1 MLYLRGNDII
11 FIMENGKFL
20 YIYFPFFQDYK
31 IGEHFMKYIRES
43 IGEEYKNWKER
54 HTIFISSPTG
64 SGKTAF
70 ILNVLLS
77 HLAGMGKEMLYLVN
91 RSILMNQIKNEI
103 NNLAYTSRKAIT
115 VMLYQEIENKYF
127 KYDGS
132 LNEEYFKRFEKYD
145 CVICDEAHYFLM
157 DSNYNTRTILS
168 FNFIRNFF
176 MNKLRIYMSATI
188 DDIKAFIK
196 EDNVGNRYIR
206 TKWLSIGYNINNNQN
221 VRYSDRFHILTIS
234 NELTYP
240 NSSEYQVRNYDYI
253 DIEIIKQKSEIS
265 KLVLDGNEKWIIFV
279 DTKEFGKSLKKDI
292 IRNIRDRGIVPS
304 KDAVAFITSDY
315 ELDPDSSI
323 EVDTIVSKNKTLT
336 KVLIATSVLDNGI
349 NIKDMELRNVIIIAD
364 TETEFIQ
371 MLGRKRSDGKRLK
384 LYIFKHNKQ
393 HFEQRRRI
401 NIKRRK
407 IAEEVYSDIENKI
420 QEHILEQNLAQN
432 QEGHLTRS
440 TSEEKLNKYE
450 FYLIAIWHRNLLNR
464 MMSNEV
470 SFENIKC
477 SFYAYD
483 GCLVLN
489 PLSFRNFENLNQFY
503 TQLLSEFESYGENAF
518 LRKQLRWLGKSDQE
532 IEKIIFKANENLSN
546 RARNRILIELQEAV
560 DKEMT
565 KEEFKEFRLRITDD
579 FCTLIESVDEDHPD
593 RQKFINMIKK
603 NDRVMSK
610 PSLVFLKEN
619 CEIPFTWEK
628 IGKNYVVKRIMD

>member
-1 MLYLRGNDII
+1 M
-11 FIMENGKFL
+11 
-20 YIYFPFFQDYK
+20 
-31 IGEHFMKYIRES
+31 
-43 IGEEYKNWKER
+43 
-54 HTIFISSPTG
+54 
-64 SGKTAF
+64 
-70 ILNVLLS
+70 
-77 HLAGMGKEMLYLVN
+77 
-91 RSILMNQIKNEI
+91 
-103 NNLAYTSRKAIT
+103 
-115 VMLYQEIENKYF
+115 
-127 KYDGS
+127 
-132 LNEEYFKRFEKYD
+132 
-145 CVICDEAHYFLM
+145 
-157 DSNYNTRTILS
+157 
-168 FNFIRNFF
+168 
-176 MNKLRIYMSATI
+176 
-188 DDIKAFIK
+188 
-196 EDNVGNRYIR
+196 
-206 TKWLSIGYNINNNQN
+206 
-221 VRYSDRFHILTIS
+221 
-234 NELTYP
+234 TYP
-240 NSSEYQVRNYDYI
+240 NSSEYQERNYDYI

-450 FYLIAIWHRNLLNR
+450 FYLIAIFVSSIAFQFNR
-464 MMSNEV
+464 V
-470 SFENIKC
+470 SV
-477 SFYAYD
+477 Y
-483 GCLVLN
+483 
-489 PLSFRNFENLNQFY
+489 
-503 TQLLSEFESYGENAF
+503 
-518 LRKQLRWLGKSDQE
+518 
-532 IEKIIFKANENLSN
+532 
-546 RARNRILIELQEAV
+546 
-560 DKEMT
+560 
-565 KEEFKEFRLRITDD
+565 
-579 FCTLIESVDEDHPD
+579 H
-593 RQKFINMIKK
+593 
-603 NDRVMSK
+603 
-610 PSLVFLKEN
+610 
-619 CEIPFTWEK
+619 
-628 IGKNYVVKRIMD
+628 

>member
-1 MLYLRGNDII
+1 MLYLRWDDII
-11 FIMENGKFL
+11 FIMENGKSL
-20 YIYFPFFQDYK
+20 YYYFPFFQDCK
-31 IGEHFMKYIRES
+31 IGEHFMKYISDS
-43 IGEEYKNWKER
+43 IGEDYKNWKEQ

-77 HLAGMGKEMLYLVN
+77 HLAGMGKEVLYLVN
-91 RSILMNQIKNEI
+91 RSILLNQIKNEI

-115 VMLYQEIENKYF
+115 VMLYQDIENNYF

-132 LNEEYFKRFEKYD
+132 LNEDYYKKFLKYD

-168 FNFIRNFF
+168 FNFIRNKF
-176 MNKLRIYMSATI
+176 MYKLRIYMSATI
-188 DDIKAFIK
+188 DDIKEFIK
-196 EDNVGNRYIR
+196 EDNVSNRYFR
-206 TKWLSIGYNINNNQN
+206 TQWLGIENKINNNN
-221 VRYSDRFHILTIS
+221 PNESYSDRSHILAIQK
-234 NELTYP
+234 ELTYT

-253 DIEIIKQKSEIS
+253 DIEVIKQKSEIS

-292 IRNIRDRGIVPS
+292 IRNIRDRGIVSS

-349 NIKDMELRNVIIIAD
+349 NIIDMELRNVIIIAD

-371 MLGRKRSDGKRLK
+371 MLGRKRRDGKRLK

-407 IAEEVYSDIENKI
+407 IAEDVYNDIEKEI
-420 QEHILEQNLAQN
+420 QKYIDQYSVQN
-432 QEGHLTRS
+432 QEGQS
-440 TSEEKLNKYE
+440 TCSINEEELNIYE
-450 FYLIAIWHRNLLNR
+450 SNLVTNWHRNLLNR
-464 MMSNEV
+464 MMCNEV

-477 SFYAYD
+477 SFYACN

-503 TQLLSEFESYGENAF
+503 TQLISEFESYGENAF
-518 LRKQLRWLGKSDQE
+518 LRKQLQWLGKAHKE
-532 IEKIIFKANENLSN
+532 IEEIISNAYENLNN
-546 RARNRILIELQEAV
+546 RTRERILKELQEVV
-560 DKEMT
+560 DKELT
-565 KEEFKEFRLRITDD
+565 KEDFIEFKLKIKSDLITI
-579 FCTLIESVDEDHPD
+579 IESVDEDHPD
-593 RQKFINMIKK
+593 RQKFINSVKK
-603 NDRVMSK
+603 NERNMSK
-610 PSLVFLKEN
+610 PFFVFLKKN
-619 CEIPFTWEK
+619 CEIPFIWEK
-628 IGKNYVVKRIMD
+628 TGKNYVVKRIMD

>member
-1 MLYLRGNDII
+1 
-11 FIMENGKFL
+11 MENGKIL
-20 YIYFPFFQDYK
+20 HYNFPFFQVYK
-31 IGEHFMKYIRES
+31 IGEYFMKYIRDS
-43 IGEEYKNWKER
+43 IGEDYINWKEGD
-54 HTIFISSPTG
+54 TIFISSPTG

-70 ILNVLLS
+70 ILNELLS
-77 HLAGMGKEMLYLVN
+77 HLADKGKEVLYLVN

-103 NNLAYTSRKAIT
+103 NNLTYTSRKAIK
-115 VMLYQEIENKYF
+115 VMLYQDIENNYF

-132 LNEEYFKRFEKYD
+132 SNEDYYKKFVKYD

-168 FNFIRNFF
+168 FNFIRNIF

-206 TKWLSIGYNINNNQN
+206 SNLIGIGFKINLNENQN
-221 VRYSDRFHILTIS
+221 ERESDRGRILTIP

-240 NSSEYQVRNYDYI
+240 NSPEYQVRNYDYI
-253 DIEIIKQKSEIS
+253 DIEIIKQKNEIS

-279 DTKEFGKSLKKDI
+279 DTKEFGKSLKKNI
-292 IRNIRDRGIVPS
+292 LRNIQDKGIVPS
-304 KDAVAFITSDY
+304 KNEVAFITSDY

-323 EVDTIVSKNKTLT
+323 EVDTIVSKNKTLA

-371 MLGRKRSDGKRLK
+371 MLGRKRNDGKRLK

-420 QEHILEQNLAQN
+420 QEYILRQKQNLVQN
-432 QEGHLTRS
+432 QKDS
-440 TSEEKLNKYE
+440 TTFLIDWNYINKYE
-450 FYLIAIWHRNLLNR
+450 MDLIAIWHCNLLNR

-470 SFENIKC
+470 SFDNIKC
-477 SFYAYD
+477 SFYACN
-483 GCLVLN
+483 GFLVLN

-503 TQLLSEFESYGENAF
+503 TQLILEFESYGENAF
-518 LRKQLRWLGKSDQE
+518 LRKQLRWLGKSDNE
-532 IEKIIFKANENLSN
+532 IEEIIFKAYENISN
-546 RARNRILIELQEAV
+546 RARKRILTELQEVV
-560 DKEMT
+560 DKELT
-565 KEEFKEFRLRITDD
+565 KEDFIEFKMKIKYDLI
-579 FCTLIESVDEDHPD
+579 TLIESVDEDHPD
-593 RQKFINMIKK
+593 RQKFIDMVIKSDRNMSI
-603 NDRVMSK
+603 
-610 PSLVFLKEN
+610 PFFAFLKEN